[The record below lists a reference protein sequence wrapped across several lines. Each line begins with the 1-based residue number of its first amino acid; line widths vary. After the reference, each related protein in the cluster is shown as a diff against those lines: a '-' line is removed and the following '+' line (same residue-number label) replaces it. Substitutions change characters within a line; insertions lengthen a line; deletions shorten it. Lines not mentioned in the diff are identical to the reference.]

1 MLVGREAELREL
13 LGAAE
18 DARAG
23 GHGWTALI
31 GGDAGI
37 GKTRLAREFADRMAA
52 AGVTVAWAACR
63 QDGGAPPYWPWSQL
77 LGRLGRDDAL
87 RVPNAE
93 EPDLARFLLF
103 QSIANAVR
111 DAAPVLLVLDDLQ
124 WADGPSLR
132 LLDALGAHVGP
143 APVLVVGTYRDAE
156 PDSPAISTITAERR
170 FMLRGLSAEQLVPAV
185 ADLTGE
191 MITAD
196 AAADLHRRTGGNP
209 FFAAEV
215 VRLQRAEGTP
225 GSDTATPVPG
235 GVRAVLD
242 RRLDRLPD
250 AAEAVLRAA
259 AALDAGTTTGVDAV
273 LLATVS
279 EHAPAELAA
288 VLEPA
293 IDARLLRTGNGRYR
307 FPHALI
313 AETLTART
321 PPTQR
326 LELHR
331 RAGEAI
337 RARVAAGV
345 GSPADAAHQL
355 LPRHE
360 SPASPP
366 MRGWP
371 PPPGRWRRRRRSH
384 ASPTR
389 TRCNGWRTALR

>member
-1 MLVGREAELREL
+1 MPVLVGREAELREL

-18 DARAG
+18 GARVRG
-23 GHGWTALI
+23 RGWTALI

-37 GKTRLAREFADRMAA
+37 GKTRLAAEFADRMAA
-52 AGVTVAWAACR
+52 DGVTVAWAACR

-77 LGRLGRDDAL
+77 LGRLGRLDAL
-87 RVPNAE
+87 RVQNTE

-103 QSIANAVR
+103 QAVADAVR
-111 DAAPVLLVLDDLQ
+111 DTAPVLLVLDDLQ

-132 LLDALGAHVGP
+132 LLDALNAHVGP
-143 APVLVVGTYRDAE
+143 APVLVVGTYRDTE

-170 FMLRGLSAEQLVPAV
+170 FMLRGLSPEQLAPAV

-191 MITAD
+191 MITPD

-225 GSDTATPVPG
+225 GTDTATAVPG

-242 RRLDRLPD
+242 RRLDRLPEP
-250 AAEAVLRAA
+250 AEAVLRAA
-259 AALDAGTTTGVDAV
+259 AALDAGTTTGADAV

-279 EHAPAELAA
+279 GHAPADLSTA
-288 VLEPA
+288 LEPA
-293 IDARLLRTGNGRYR
+293 TDARLLLTDNGRYR

-313 AETLTART
+313 AETVTART
-321 PPTQR
+321 PVAER

-331 RAGEAI
+331 RAGRGAGGRCRRVVG
-337 RARVAAGV
+337 RAG
-345 GSPADAAHQL
+345 GD
-355 LPRHE
+355 
-360 SPASPP
+360 
-366 MRGWP
+366 
-371 PPPGRWRRRRRSH
+371 
-384 ASPTR
+384 R
-389 TRCNGWRTALR
+389 TRRLRGRRAVAGGQPGGARQPCG